1 VTGAGSGAAIVVE
14 SPGLFTTVQ
23 DLGRPGHARLGISA
37 AGAADPL
44 ALRLANRLAG
54 NPEGTAALEM
64 TLAGGTFRF
73 EADAVVA
80 IAGAEMEARAESD
93 AGGLSV
99 PAGCAA
105 FVPAGGRL
113 RCGAARQGARAMLA
127 VAGGLR
133 VPAWL
138 GSVSTHAGSRLGG
151 VEGRAL
157 VKGDRLP
164 FAPAMAAAAAGGA
177 GIAAAGRPAILRRLE
192 GEHPAVPAG
201 AMPVVLR
208 VTAGAQWDRFDTGGR
223 ASFTAAEYVVSGA
236 SDRMGL
242 RLDGAP
248 IAPPGAGRMLT
259 EGMPLGAVQIPP
271 AGKPV
276 ILFVDH
282 QTTGGYPV
290 IASIVSA
297 DLPRVGQ
304 LRPGARLRFEL
315 VDLEAAFRLLHE
327 QEARLAALRL
337 VPA

>member
-1 VTGAGSGAAIVVE
+1 VTGAGSGATIVVE

-23 DLGRPGHARLGISA
+23 DLGRPGHARLGVSA
-37 AGAADPL
+37 AGAADPV

-54 NPEGTAALEM
+54 NDEAAAALEM
-64 TLAGGTFRF
+64 TLAGATFRF
-73 EADAVVA
+73 EAGAVVA
-80 IAGAEMEARAESD
+80 IAGAEMEARVESD
-93 AGGLSV
+93 AGALLV

-113 RCGAARQGARAMLA
+113 RCGAARQGARTVLA

-133 VPAWL
+133 VPPWL
-138 GSVSTHAGSRLGG
+138 GSVSTHVGSRLGG

-164 FAPAMAAAAAGGA
+164 FAPEAAAAAEGLEV
-177 GIAAAGRPAILRRLE
+177 AAAGRPAILRRLE
-192 GEHPAVPAG
+192 GELPGGPAG
-201 AMPVVLR
+201 ALPVRLR
-208 VTAGAQWDRFDTGGR
+208 ATAGAQWDRFDAGAR
-223 ASFTAAEYVVSGA
+223 AAFTAGEYVVSGA

-248 IAPPGAGRMLT
+248 LAPPGAGRMLT

-290 IASIVSA
+290 IASIITA
-297 DLPRVGQ
+297 DQPRVAQ

-315 VDLEAAFRLLHE
+315 VGLDAALRLLHE
-327 QEARLAALRL
+327 QEARLAALRM